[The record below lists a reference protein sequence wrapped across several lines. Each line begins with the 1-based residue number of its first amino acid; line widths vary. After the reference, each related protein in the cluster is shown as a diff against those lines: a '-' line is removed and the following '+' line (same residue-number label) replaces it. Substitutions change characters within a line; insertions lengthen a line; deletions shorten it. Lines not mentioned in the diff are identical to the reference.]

1 MITVKNLCVGYDA
14 KEVIHNLSLTI
25 NEGDYVCIIGPNG
38 AGKSTFVKTLVG
50 LKAKSSGEI
59 TFESSLKRNKLGYL
73 PQIKGVQNNF
83 PASVYEVILSGCLN
97 NLGIKP
103 FFVKKDK
110 LKVLDILQ
118 KLNITDLKDKCYS
131 ELSGGQQQKVM
142 LARAM
147 CATDK
152 IIVLDEPVTG
162 LDPKSTTDLYKTI
175 SELNRR
181 DKLTVVM
188 VTHDVD
194 TSLEYAT
201 HILNINGNNTFF
213 KSVSDYLHP
222 DSCNCNSGGDFHDTS
237 I

>member
-1 MITVKNLCVGYDA
+1 MITVKNLCVGYDG

-25 NEGDYVCIIGPNG
+25 NEGDYICVVGPNG

-50 LKAKSSGEI
+50 LKSKSSGDI
-59 TFESSLKRNKLGYL
+59 TFDPSLKRDKLGYL
-73 PQIKGVQNNF
+73 PQIKNVQANF
-83 PASVYEVILSGCLN
+83 PASVYEIVLSGCLN
-97 NLGIKP
+97 NIGLKP
-103 FFVKKDK
+103 FYIKKDK
-110 LKVLDILQ
+110 NKVLDVLE
-118 KLNITDLKDKCYS
+118 KLNIMDLKNKCYS
-131 ELSGGQQQKVM
+131 DLSGGQQQKVM

-162 LDPKSTTDLYKTI
+162 LDPKATSDLYKII

-181 DKLTVVM
+181 DKLTVIM
-188 VTHDVD
+188 VTHDID

-201 HILNINGNNTFF
+201 HILNINGENTFF
-213 KSVSDYLHP
+213 KSANDYLKLE
-222 DSCNCNSGGDFHDTS
+222 DCSCNSGGHFHDTS